1 MQYSWYV
8 NDAVADDDGL
18 SSCSSTEDEDGQ
30 INRQTDSRIKEPSTI
45 FFLQKRYIKCLLMLI
60 TALKSIIKGGCP
72 KGWLS

>member
-8 NDAVADDDGL
+8 NDAVAYDDGL
-18 SSCSSTEDEDGQ
+18 SSYPSTEDEDGQ
-30 INRQTDSRIKEPSTI
+30 ISRPTDSRIKEPSTI

-60 TALKSIIKGGCP
+60 TAIKSIIKGGCP

>member
-18 SSCSSTEDEDGQ
+18 SSYSSTDEDGQ